1 MTAIDW
7 FKPTSVENNN
17 TGKDPNTNEID
28 FEIDFDTTKM
38 NDQQQIARSH

>member
-28 FEIDFDTTKM
+28 FDTTKM